1 MGIKELI
8 NKLKDVSSSQ
18 PNVNYVGVGNV
29 YDLNSTPDVNYST
42 VYITYQSTSI
52 DEVNKNHIVNL
63 FYIDR
68 LTDGFDNKLDI
79 QNDGITTLTNIINT
93 IVYTEDIEIS
103 YPLSFTPFNE
113 RFADECAG
121 VFVTAT
127 FVIDGDGS
135 CYYS

>member
-8 NKLKDVSSSQ
+8 NKLKDVASSQ

-42 VYITYQSTSI
+42 VYITYQSTNI

-121 VFVTAT
+121 VFVTVT
-127 FVIDGDGS
+127 FIIDGDGS